1 LAQLHVASP
10 RDRYADF
17 LRTNADAV
25 VANARADNG
34 TIGSKWQGPYDPPS
48 MATQSSGLDLFVAAA
63 RVST

>member
-1 LAQLHVASP
+1 
-10 RDRYADF
+10 
-17 LRTNADAV
+17 